1 MACSKELL
9 LNLLLIRGH
18 LTIGKPLQ
26 ALQDG
31 WLSVEL
37 LLWYV
42 ENPAVLGVLE
52 RFSNECRKTNTEA
65 IKTAWHSKE
74 NITRNQW
81 VF

>member
-1 MACSKELL
+1 M
-9 LNLLLIRGH
+9 
-18 LTIGKPLQ
+18 IGKPLQ

-42 ENPAVLGVLE
+42 ENPAVLGVWE
-52 RFSNECRKTNTEA
+52 RFLNECRKTNTEA

>member
-1 MACSKELL
+1 MTIFFLVACSKELL

-18 LTIGKPLQ
+18 LMIGKPLQ

-42 ENPAVLGVLE
+42 KNPAILGV
-52 RFSNECRKTNTEA
+52 
-65 IKTAWHSKE
+65 
-74 NITRNQW
+74 
-81 VF
+81 

>member
-1 MACSKELL
+1 M
-9 LNLLLIRGH
+9 
-18 LTIGKPLQ
+18 IGKPPQ

-42 ENPAVLGVLE
+42 ENPAVLGVWE

-65 IKTAWHSKE
+65 IKIASAGIARKISPGTNEFFK
-74 NITRNQW
+74 
-81 VF
+81 

>member
-1 MACSKELL
+1 MTIFFSVACSKELL

-18 LTIGKPLQ
+18 LMIGKPPQ

-42 ENPAVLGVLE
+42 ENPAVLGV
-52 RFSNECRKTNTEA
+52 
-65 IKTAWHSKE
+65 
-74 NITRNQW
+74 
-81 VF
+81 